1 MCEVIYKVAVRV
13 GILLVLCMLC
23 RQGHAETKLI
33 TETVRLIWILEQNL
47 AIGRIGLCK
56 RKREREVESETAGIG
71 SSPLLS
77 F

>member
-1 MCEVIYKVAVRV
+1 MCEVIKSGCRV
-13 GILLVLCMLC
+13 GILLVLCVLC

-33 TETVRLIWILEQNL
+33 TETIQLIWILEQNL
-47 AIGRIGLCK
+47 AIGRVGLCK